1 MSRIGKKPITI
12 PAKVKVEIKGSVIN
26 ANGPLGALSYKLP
39 AGITAALENG
49 VLNLKIADEKQTLLL
64 NAVYGTTRANVN
76 NIIEGVEKG
85 FSKSLEIIGLGY
97 KAIVA
102 GPKLTMEVGLSHPV
116 IFDIPKGLS
125 AAFDIKS
132 NTLEIK
138 GSDKFAV
145 GDFAAKIRRIRPPE
159 PYKGS
164 GIKYAGEYIARKA
177 GKTAATGAGAK

>member
-1 MSRIGKKPITI
+1 MSRIGKKPIQI
-12 PAKVKVEIKGSVIN
+12 PAKVKVEIKGQVIN
-26 ANGPLGALSYKLP
+26 ASGPLGALSYTVP
-39 AGITAALENG
+39 AGIKAALENG
-49 VLNLKIADEKQTLLL
+49 VLNLKIEDASKEKLL
-64 NAVYGTTRANVN
+64 NAVHGTTRANVS

-102 GPKLTMEVGLSHPV
+102 GPKLTVEVGLSHPV

-125 AAFDIKS
+125 AAFEIKT

-138 GSDKFAV
+138 GSDKFLV
-145 GDFAAKIRRIRPPE
+145 GDFAAKIRNIRPPE

-164 GIKYAGEYIARKA
+164 GIKYAGEHIARKA
-177 GKTAATGAGAK
+177 GKTAATGSK